1 MFAEQNYNMNTIM
14 VEPLIPPLITQVVAT
29 VSGVIVSIGV
39 PLIFTKLN
47 KIDKLYTTVFGLQE
61 VSSIGGLVNDVE
73 TNTGRLDKLEDGQDE
88 IKEKID
94 VIYDEVNTDKN

>member
-1 MFAEQNYNMNTIM
+1 MFAEQNYNMNIIM

-29 VSGVIVSIGV
+29 VFGVIVSIGV

>member
-1 MFAEQNYNMNTIM
+1 M

-61 VSSIGGLVNDVE
+61 VSSIGGLVSDVE
-73 TNTGRLDKLEDGQDE
+73 TNTDRLDKLEDGQDE

>member
-1 MFAEQNYNMNTIM
+1 M

>member
-1 MFAEQNYNMNTIM
+1 MNTIM

-94 VIYDEVNTDKN
+94 VIYEEVNTDKN

>member
-1 MFAEQNYNMNTIM
+1 M

-61 VSSIGGLVNDVE
+61 VSSIGGLVSDVE
-73 TNTGRLDKLEDGQDE
+73 TNTDRLDKLEDGQNE

>member
-1 MFAEQNYNMNTIM
+1 MNTKM

-61 VSSIGGLVNDVE
+61 VSSIGGLVSDVE
-73 TNTGRLDKLEDGQDE
+73 TNTDRLDKLENGQDE

>member
-1 MFAEQNYNMNTIM
+1 M

-61 VSSIGGLVNDVE
+61 VSSIGGLVSDVE

-94 VIYDEVNTDKN
+94 VIYDKINTDKD

>member
-1 MFAEQNYNMNTIM
+1 MNTIM

-61 VSSIGGLVNDVE
+61 VSSIGGLVSDVE

>member
-1 MFAEQNYNMNTIM
+1 MNTIM

>member
-1 MFAEQNYNMNTIM
+1 M

-61 VSSIGGLVNDVE
+61 VSSIGGLVSDVE

>member
-1 MFAEQNYNMNTIM
+1 MNTIM

-73 TNTGRLDKLEDGQDE
+73 TNTDRLDKLEDGQDE

>member
-1 MFAEQNYNMNTIM
+1 MNTIM

-61 VSSIGGLVNDVE
+61 VSSIGGLVSDVE

-94 VIYDEVNTDKN
+94 VIYEEVNTDKN